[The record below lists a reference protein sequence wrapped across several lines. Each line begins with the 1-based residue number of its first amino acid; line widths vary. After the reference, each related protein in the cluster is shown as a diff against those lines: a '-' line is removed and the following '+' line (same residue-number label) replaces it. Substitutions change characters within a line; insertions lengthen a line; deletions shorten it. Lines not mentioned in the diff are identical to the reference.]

1 METKNKKTGG
11 QPDGRNK
18 NTFERLERHLYKSSY
33 RMNSGQWSVYYVAVF
48 KDWAGKMRRIRLSAD
63 LKTARIL
70 LKELEVKNDKKIDLD
85 AEKKAKQQRE
95 NAMTIA
101 KWIPLCKQLPE
112 MCTKKNGQLRRSL
125 DRDNQLY
132 AHIIRLMGGRQ
143 LAEISRADLETY
155 KVKRGSETL
164 FRCGKWTKVPVSSG
178 TIRNELAALRRVLNL
193 ARLHKDEMA
202 KKHGIVY
209 QVSDVSFEGVLPNAQ
224 TRERPLKVSE
234 KKTLLPACSPWLRK
248 LLIVAMET
256 CLSRG
261 DLLRL
266 TWDDIDWDDGVIVPG
281 GGRKKTQVRQIAP
294 LTETVRTIL
303 EEIKQERKGSK
314 VENIAGTGLVFVRD
328 DGRPISGNAI
338 TKALHKAC
346 KRAKVRNFRFHD
358 TRHTAKTEW
367 ARKGIPVE
375 AAMLAAGHSSI
386 QMHQAY
392 VHLQKSDIGKAFGTS
407 KFYNGFKTDSDASVK
422 G

>member
-1 METKNKKTGG
+1 MEKKNKKTGG
-11 QPDGRNK
+11 QRDARNE
-18 NTFERLERHLYKSSY
+18 NSFQRIETHLYKSSH
-33 RMNSGQWSVYYVAVF
+33 RMNNGQWSVYYLAVF
-48 KDWAGKMRRIRLSAD
+48 KDWTGKNRRIRLSAD

-70 LKELEVKNDKKIDLD
+70 LKELEVKNDKKVDLD

-101 KWIPLCKQLPE
+101 KWMPLCEQLPE
-112 MCTKKNGQLRRSL
+112 MHTKKNGQPRRSL

-132 AHIIRLMGGRQ
+132 AHIIRLMGNKQ
-143 LAEISRADLETY
+143 LAEISRVDLEAY
-155 KVKRGSETL
+155 KKTRGSETL

-193 ARLHKDEMA
+193 ARLHKNEMA
-202 KKHGIVY
+202 EKNGIVY
-209 QVSDVSFEGVLPNAQ
+209 QVSDVSFEGILPNAH
-224 TRERPLKVSE
+224 TRERPLKASE
-234 KKTLLPACSPWLRK
+234 KKTLLPASSPWLRR

-266 TWDDIDWDDGVIVPG
+266 TWDDIDWDEGVIVPG
-281 GGRKKTQVRQIAP
+281 GGRKKTQVRQVAP
-294 LTETVRTIL
+294 LTETVRSIL
-303 EEIKQERKGSK
+303 EEIKQERKHSK
-314 VENIAGTGLVFVRD
+314 IGTLVATGLVFVRD
-328 DGRPISGNAI
+328 DGRPISGNAL

-346 KRAKVRNFRFHD
+346 KRAKVRDFRFHD

-375 AAMLAAGHSSI
+375 AAMLAAGHSSV

-392 VHLQKSDIGKAFGTS
+392 VHLQKSDIAKAFGTS
-407 KFYNGFKTDSDASVK
+407 KFYNGFKTESEAS
-422 G
+422 GNG

>member
-1 METKNKKTGG
+1 MEKKNKQIG
-11 QPDGRNK
+11 PHRDARNE
-18 NTFERLERHLYKSSY
+18 NRFQRIERHLYKSSH
-33 RMNSGQWSVYYVAVF
+33 RMNNGQWSVYYVAVF
-48 KDWAGKMRRIRLSAD
+48 KDWTGKNRRIRLSTD

-101 KWIPLCKQLPE
+101 KWIPLCKRLPE
-112 MCTKKNGQLRRSL
+112 MHTKKNGQPRRSL

-132 AHIIRLMGGRQ
+132 AHIIRLMGNKQ
-143 LAEISRADLETY
+143 LAEISRADLEAY
-155 KVKRGSETL
+155 KKARGSETL

-193 ARLHKDEMA
+193 ARLHKNEMA
-202 KKHGIVY
+202 ENNGIVY
-209 QVSDVSFEGVLPNAQ
+209 QVSDLSFEGILPNAR
-224 TRERPLKVSE
+224 TRARPLKASE
-234 KKTLLPACSPWLRK
+234 KKTLLPACSPWLRRS
-248 LLIVAMET
+248 LIVAMET

-266 TWDDIDWDDGVIVPG
+266 TWDDIDWDEGVIVPG
-281 GGRKKTQVRQIAP
+281 GGRKKTQVRQVAP
-294 LTETVRTIL
+294 LTETVRSIL
-303 EEIKQERKGSK
+303 EEIKQERKHSK
-314 VENIAGTGLVFVRD
+314 IGTLAATGLVFVRD
-328 DGRPISGNAI
+328 DGRPISGNAV
-338 TKALHKAC
+338 TRALHRAC
-346 KRAKVRNFRFHD
+346 KRAKVRDFRFHD

-392 VHLQKSDIGKAFGTS
+392 VHLQKSDIAKAFGTA
-407 KFYNGFKTDSDASVK
+407 KFYNGFKTESEASVND
-422 G
+422 